1 MQHMR
6 RGSTLFLKIVLLV
19 IAILVMAGL
28 LWFPQTEGRA
38 ANLDLMSIYA
48 DPFIIYIYIGS
59 IPFFVGLYQAYT
71 LVKLIE
77 VNKFF
82 SQHAVNTLK
91 HIRATSFVLVG
102 MIAVA
107 EIYIRF
113 FVHGDDPAGPTMMG
127 IVVSLGVLV
136 VATVA
141 TIFQKL
147 LQRAMEMKS
156 ENDLT
161 VWGEIMA
168 IIINIDVMLAKRKMS
183 VTELTEKVGITMANL
198 SILKNGK
205 ARAIR
210 FSTLEAICKALD
222 CQPGD
227 ILEYKKV

>member
-1 MQHMR
+1 MWYYALHMQHMR

-161 VWGEIMA
+161 V
-168 IIINIDVMLAKRKMS
+168 
-183 VTELTEKVGITMANL
+183 
-198 SILKNGK
+198 
-205 ARAIR
+205 
-210 FSTLEAICKALD
+210 
-222 CQPGD
+222 
-227 ILEYKKV
+227 